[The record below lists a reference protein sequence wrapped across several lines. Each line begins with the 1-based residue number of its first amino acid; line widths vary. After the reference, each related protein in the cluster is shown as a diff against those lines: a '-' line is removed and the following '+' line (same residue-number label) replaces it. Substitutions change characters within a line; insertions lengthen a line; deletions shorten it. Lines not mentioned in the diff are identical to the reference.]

1 VVELVAR
8 GGFKIVVTE
17 DTAVEEREEQLK
29 STAESKEIG
38 WEK

>member
-1 VVELVAR
+1 
-8 GGFKIVVTE
+8 VTE

>member
-1 VVELVAR
+1 
-8 GGFKIVVTE
+8 VTE

-29 STAESKEIG
+29 SMVERKEIG